1 MTPPDTQTPFGG
13 HKCRTCGTDL
23 NARFCVDCGTDSLC
37 PKCGV
42 LIDSPFCT
50 SCGTK
55 SPEIQS
61 FGQASRSESA
71 AELSDL
77 GLGNPGP
84 APFVGVA
91 YAQSTQSDD
100 GLNFSTKKSN
110 QRSKRKTTLL
120 VTSVAVV
127 ALLALAVALNS
138 LVGPQSEESIAIEKR
153 GGEIVSPTLP
163 ETTTTPVPRST
174 TTTVSKTTT
183 TFIGRSYCNAD
194 GIAELLGAG
203 GFEDVPARS
212 WEKYGLFTD
221 DRRIKYSA
229 DGLWALAY
237 TRYGSAPVALPRPW
251 PTNSTP
257 MGWLN
262 CQSGR
267 WVYVANAAT
276 FIPVCAAMDGD
287 FQAAHLEL
295 LGSACL

>member
-1 MTPPDTQTPFGG
+1 M
-13 HKCRTCGTDL
+13 
-23 NARFCVDCGTDSLC
+23 
-37 PKCGV
+37 
-42 LIDSPFCT
+42 
-50 SCGTK
+50 
-55 SPEIQS
+55 QS

-71 AELSDL
+71 AQSSDF

-110 QRSKRKTTLL
+110 RRSKRKTTLL
-120 VTSVAVV
+120 VTSVSVV

-138 LVGPQSEESIAIEKR
+138 LVGPQSEESVAIEKR

-163 ETTTTPVPRST
+163 ETTTTPVPEST
-174 TTTVSKTTT
+174 TTTVPKTTT

-203 GFEDVPARS
+203 GFEEVPARS

-251 PTNSTP
+251 PTDSTP